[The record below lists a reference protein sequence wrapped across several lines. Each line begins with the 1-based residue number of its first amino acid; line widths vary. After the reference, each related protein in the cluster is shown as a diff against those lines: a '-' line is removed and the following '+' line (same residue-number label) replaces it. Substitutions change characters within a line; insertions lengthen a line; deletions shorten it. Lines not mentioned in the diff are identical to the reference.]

1 MSVRLAPSTHLKD
14 KDGAVI
20 GGPGDLVTLPAEQE
34 AALILTGSAEPVDL
48 PTKKKEK

>member
-1 MSVRLAPSTHLKD
+1 MSVKLSPSTWLKD
-14 KDGAVI
+14 TDGAVI

-34 AALILTGSAEPVDL
+34 ASLLLTGSAERVDL